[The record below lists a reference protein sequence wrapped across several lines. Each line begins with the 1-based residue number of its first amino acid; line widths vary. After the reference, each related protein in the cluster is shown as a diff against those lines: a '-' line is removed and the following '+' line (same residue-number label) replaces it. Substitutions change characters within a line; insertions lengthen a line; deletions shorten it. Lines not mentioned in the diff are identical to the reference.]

1 MPPAMGVGILS
12 YERWPMMSQKK
23 QVVNGGRGS
32 LFYKRA
38 CPGFRSKSDNGR
50 YGMKYFEIHMD

>member
-1 MPPAMGVGILS
+1 MISKLIASFDRHL
-12 YERWPMMSQKK
+12 MSQKK